1 MQDDESKI
9 EDQPIVTEPVA
20 EVTPSP
26 EPQPEQVSEVPV
38 VEPIPE
44 PVIEPTPPE
53 QITEP
58 TPEPQTPP
66 PTPEPEPT
74 PIVEPTPPVAPETP
88 PVASVPLQPP
98 TVEQVTPEPVPPIEP
113 TPEQP
118 KEEPVVASPTPQSP
132 EPAVGKDGIPQK
144 VLDLTPAELD
154 AARRLWI
161 TKNIHSL
168 QKLSTKARHTRKL
181 DLLNEVESFV
191 HANAPVKLSK
201 VAYELNISEPK
212 ASDYL
217 RILVKTGRIKAQG
230 QTTSRRYS

>member
-1 MQDDESKI
+1 MQDEDEKD
-9 EDQPIVTEPVA
+9 EVQAEPIVETVA
-20 EVTPSP
+20 PNE

-38 VEPIPE
+38 VEVIPE
-44 PVIEPTPPE
+44 PVHEPIAPE
-53 QITEP
+53 PVAEPVPETETSPP
-58 TPEPQTPP
+58 TPELETV
-66 PTPEPEPT
+66 PEPEPT
-74 PIVEPTPPVAPETP
+74 PLVASEAPPVVVTPPELPKPEPTPVGAPKPPETIPVEP
-88 PVASVPLQPP
+88 P
-98 TVEQVTPEPVPPIEP
+98 
-113 TPEQP
+113 
-118 KEEPVVASPTPQSP
+118 KPTPQPESP
-132 EPAVGKDGIPQK
+132 KEQGGIPQK

-168 QKLSTKARHTRKL
+168 QKLSTKARHTRRL

-217 RILVKTGRIKAQG
+217 RILVNSGRIKATG
-230 QTTSRRYS
+230 NTSNRIYK

>member
-1 MQDDESKI
+1 MQDDDSKDK
-9 EDQPIVTEPVA
+9 DQPITPEPVA
-20 EVTPSP
+20 EVPPSP
-26 EPQPEQVSEVPV
+26 EPQPEQVIEAPVAEPVPEPV
-38 VEPIPE
+38 PDPIAPEPAPEPIPE
-44 PVIEPTPPE
+44 P
-53 QITEP
+53 
-58 TPEPQTPP
+58 QTLP
-66 PTPEPEPT
+66 PTPEPELT
-74 PIVEPTPPVAPETP
+74 PIVVSTPPQPETP

-118 KEEPVVASPTPQSP
+118 KEEPVVVPPPTP
-132 EPAVGKDGIPQK
+132 EPAVGRDGIPQK
-144 VLDLTPAELD
+144 VLDLSPQELD